1 MGGLARRVSYTK
13 AFREKLSQVPSLL
26 VDSGYF
32 LADERGA
39 HGYLRP
45 DVRAKDEAVF
55 KSYDQFPVDV
65 ANISSHDL
73 RYISQLLAKSEFAR
87 RAESRPILKRLVSA
101 NTVSDSPG
109 TVSPQPFII
118 KEIPGRQIN
127 GAATKQAKVAFVGLT
142 ETESAA
148 PAGFKYV
155 DAVEAARRAV
165 PEARKRADLVI
176 VLANA
181 RAEEAARIA
190 REAPGIDVILASS
203 SQANDLAFTPPVTV
217 GQTLIVFTSYET
229 RMLGELRFYRDGQE
243 KFSTKT
249 RFITLDETIP
259 DDSAAAQVVTAAR
272 DLETNTRGESKA
284 LLGRWLEMSRAH
296 NSGSARGAAAAGES
310 SPGYVS
316 SSGCAECHAAQYM
329 RWANSA
335 HAHATDPL
343 PARQFEFEVSCLS
356 CHATGIQRASANLSV
371 EMAKLQNVQCEQC
384 HGPAGD
390 HVAKPGKGYGR
401 IANLQSACS
410 ACHTEQVS
418 PGFDA
423 RAAWEKIK
431 H

>member
-13 AFREKLSQVPSLL
+13 AFREKLSQIPSLL

-39 HGYLRP
+39 HGDLRP

-87 RAESRPILKRLVSA
+87 RAESQPVLKRIVSA
-101 NTVSDSPG
+101 NTVSDSLG
-109 TVSPQPFII
+109 MVSPQPFIV
-118 KEIPGRQIN
+118 KEIPGRRIN

-142 ETESAA
+142 EMEPAA
-148 PAGFKYV
+148 PAGFKYI
-155 DAVEAARRAV
+155 DAAEAARRAV

-181 RAEEAARIA
+181 RTEEAARIA

-203 SQANDLAFTPPVTV
+203 SQANDLAFTPPITV

-229 RMLGELRFYRDGQE
+229 RMLGELRFYRDEQE

-249 RFITLDETIP
+249 RFIPLDEPIP
-259 DDSAAAQVVTAAR
+259 DDSAAAQAVTAAR
-272 DLETNTRGESKA
+272 DLETNARGESKT
-284 LLGRWLEMSRAH
+284 LLGKWLEISRAH
-296 NSGSARGAAAAGES
+296 NSGAARERNAVSES
-310 SPGYVS
+310 SPSYVS
-316 SSGCAECHAAQYM
+316 SAGCAQCHAAQYV

-343 PARQFEFEVSCLS
+343 PPRQFEFEVSCLS
-356 CHATGIQRASANLSV
+356 CHATGIQRASASLSV
-371 EMAKLQNVQCEQC
+371 EMARLQNVQCEQC
-384 HGPAGD
+384 HGPGSD

-410 ACHTEQVS
+410 SCHTQQVS
-418 PGFDA
+418 PGFNA
-423 RAAWEKIK
+423 QAAWEKIK